1 MNEKTMVSDALAGVN
16 GELKTFGDIIP
27 RTENA
32 ELRQCLKQIRSRC
45 ELSQERLYQAAR
57 EKHYYGPSA
66 KATRDEIAHG
76 KSPLTRPG
84 MH

>member
-45 ELSQERLYQAAR
+45 ELSQERL
-57 EKHYYGPSA
+57 
-66 KATRDEIAHG
+66 
-76 KSPLTRPG
+76 
-84 MH
+84 